1 MAGFDAIAIGGGVA
15 GAAFALELARNG
27 ARVLVI
33 ERSRGPQLK
42 VCGEFLSGESEALL
56 GYLGIDLWT
65 LGAAPVSRF
74 RLEVEGRSASIALPF
89 RAAGLSRSS
98 LDEALLAAG
107 ERAGASIERGV
118 MARAIAQS
126 GDRVEVVADGKVF
139 RGRTAALA
147 TGKHDLRCC
156 RRSRGTLAAF
166 KQRYTLTRAAATLLR
181 DHVALVLYDGGYLGA
196 CMTEDGTATVCWL
209 ADAALMQRTGGRWQA
224 QLGRIAGSSSFI
236 GDLLSGAHR
245 VADRPAAVSCLPF
258 GYRRREAIAPHVYP
272 VGDQLAVIPSFAG
285 DGTCLALASGIGA
298 AQAVLHGQAAAEFQA
313 EFIARTATQ
322 FRWAQAVDWVLRRRP
337 MQKLTLT
344 ALSILPQVAS
354 RLAQSTRIVMGARI
368 SGRA

>member
-1 MAGFDAIAIGGGVA
+1 MAAFDAIAIGGGVA

-56 GYLGIDLWT
+56 GYLGIDLWA
-65 LGAAPVSRF
+65 LGAARISCF
-74 RLEVEGRSASIALPF
+74 RLEAEERSASFALPF

-118 MARAIAQS
+118 VAKAIAQS
-126 GDRVEVVADGKVF
+126 GGRVEVVTGGKVF
-139 RGRTAALA
+139 RGRNAALA
-147 TGKHDLRCC
+147 TGKHDLRDC
-156 RRSRGTLAAF
+156 RRARGALAAF
-166 KQRYTLTRAAATLLR
+166 KQRYAPTRAAANLLR

-196 CMTEDGTATVCWL
+196 CMTEGGTATVCWL

-224 QLGRIAGSSSFI
+224 QLDGIARSSSFT
-236 GDLLSGAHR
+236 GDLLTGAQP
-245 VADRPAAVSCLPF
+245 VSDRPAAVSCLPF
-258 GYRRREAIAPHVYP
+258 GYRRRQTIAPHVYP
-272 VGDQLAVIPSFAG
+272 LGDQLAVIPSFAG

-298 AQAVLHGQAAAEFQA
+298 AQAVLRGQAAAEFQA
-313 EFIARTATQ
+313 DFMARTAAQ
-322 FRWAQAVDWVLRRRP
+322 FRWAQAVDWGLRRRP
-337 MQKLTLT
+337 VQRLALT
-344 ALSILPQVAS
+344 ALSVLPQIAG
-354 RLAQSTRIVMGARI
+354 RLAQSTRTVLGARI